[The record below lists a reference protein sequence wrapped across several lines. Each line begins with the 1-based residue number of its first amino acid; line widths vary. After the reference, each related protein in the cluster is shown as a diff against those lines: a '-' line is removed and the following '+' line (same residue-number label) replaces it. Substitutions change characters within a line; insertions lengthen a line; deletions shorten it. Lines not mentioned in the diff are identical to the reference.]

1 MLVPRTTPK
10 VLAVL
15 LAGSLSLASVL
26 ATAQTGDGT
35 SGTAPEPTA
44 NCALA
49 PATWQPAATT
59 PVASPVASPVT
70 SPEASPVASP
80 VVEDAETDPLKDDL
94 TTTADAILVCMSEN
108 NVEVLTQVTGPAFRG
123 SWLGF
128 GVDISDDD
136 FAALLPML
144 PKLPH
149 QLVSVDD
156 ATVSGETATAT
167 VTYTVGRQLHR
178 SEWTFKLV
186 TVDGTQ
192 AWQVQSENMQAAQAP
207 AGAASMDLTIADG
220 SFTLAAPSVPGG
232 DIVINVSNTGQQ
244 PHEVLILKLPAGTG
258 AAEIAAAPTGIPEG
272 GTFIAQATVPAG
284 TQGTIVLTDVR
295 PGTYTVVDLLPDAN
309 GMPNVSSGMI
319 TTFEVTAP

>member
-1 MLVPRTTPK
+1 
-10 VLAVL
+10 
-15 LAGSLSLASVL
+15 
-26 ATAQTGDGT
+26 
-35 SGTAPEPTA
+35 
-44 NCALA
+44 
-49 PATWQPAATT
+49 
-59 PVASPVASPVT
+59 
-70 SPEASPVASP
+70 
-80 VVEDAETDPLKDDL
+80 VVEDAADDPLTDDL
-94 TTTADAILVCMSEN
+94 TTATDAILVCMSEN
-108 NVEVLTQVTGPAFRG
+108 NVEVLTQVTSPGFRG

-128 GVDISDDD
+128 GTDISNAD

-149 QLVSVDD
+149 QLVSVED
-156 ATVSGETATAT
+156 AMVTGNTATAT
-167 VTYTVGRQLHR
+167 VNYTVGRQLHR
-178 SEWTFKLV
+178 SQWAFQLI
-186 TVDGTQ
+186 TVDGTS
-192 AWQVQSENMQAAQAP
+192 AWQVQSEEMQAAEAP
-207 AGAASMDLTIADG
+207 DGAASMDLTIADG
-220 SFTLAAPSVPGG
+220 SFTFAAPTVQGS

-258 AAEIAAAPTGIPEG
+258 ASEIAAAPTGIPEG